1 MSAFARFL
9 ARISWKGMLWLM
21 RRPWMKSLQRA
32 STNLFPPGQKRER
45 AKLSMVRQNKFAR
58 KVGLPILT
66 VAYNLLLASVILTTS
81 YFVVLNLYESG
92 ALSATDSMKQSN

>member
-1 MSAFARFL
+1 
-9 ARISWKGMLWLM
+9 
-21 RRPWMKSLQRA
+21 
-32 STNLFPPGQKRER
+32 
-45 AKLSMVRQNKFAR
+45 MVRQNKFAR